1 MKETASLNV
10 QIGNVGYSL
19 FERNSNMANYKIED
33 VEGIGPSYGE
43 KLRKAGIENTD
54 QMLTAGKTKKDR
66 TELAKQTGI
75 SEALI
80 LKWVNMVDLYRIKG
94 IGSEFSELLEASGVD
109 TVKELKHR
117 IPSNLIKKMTE
128 VNEQK
133 KLTRRVPTEAMVTDW
148 IEQAK
153 QMPAMVEY

>member
-1 MKETASLNV
+1 
-10 QIGNVGYSL
+10 
-19 FERNSNMANYKIED
+19 MAQYKIED
-33 VEGIGPSYGE
+33 VEGIGPAYGE
-43 KLRKAGIENTD
+43 KLRKAGVTNTD
-54 QMLTAGKTKKDR
+54 QLLTAGKTKKGR
-66 TELAKQTGI
+66 AELAQKTGI

-94 IGSEFSELLEASGVD
+94 VGSEFSELLEAAGVD

-117 IPSNLIKKMTE
+117 IPANLAKKMTE

-133 KLTRRVPTEAMVTDW
+133 KLTRRVPTVEMLTDW

-153 QMPAMVEY
+153 TLPAAVEY

>member
-1 MKETASLNV
+1 MENIKV
-10 QIGNVGYSL
+10 PFY
-19 FERNSNMANYKIED
+19 ERNLNMANYKIED
-33 VEGIGPSYGE
+33 VEGIGPVHGE
-43 KLRKAGIENTD
+43 KLRAAGVTNTD
-54 QMLTAGKTKKDR
+54 QLLTAGKTKKGRAD
-66 TELAKQTGI
+66 LAQETGI
-75 SEALI
+75 SDAMI

-117 IPSNLIKKMTE
+117 IPANLTRKIVE

-133 KLTRRVPTEAMVTDW
+133 KLTRRVPTESVVTDW

-153 QMPAMVEY
+153 KLPAAVEY

>member
-1 MKETASLNV
+1 
-10 QIGNVGYSL
+10 
-19 FERNSNMANYKIED
+19 MAQYKIED
-33 VEGIGPSYGE
+33 VEGIGPAYGE
-43 KLRKAGIENTD
+43 KLRTVGVNNTD
-54 QMLTAGKTKKDR
+54 QLLSEGKTKKGR
-66 TELAKQTGI
+66 TELAQKTGI

-117 IPSNLIKKMTE
+117 IAANLVKKMTE
-128 VNEQK
+128 INAEK
-133 KLTRRVPTEAMVTDW
+133 KLTRRVPTEVVVADW

-153 QMPAMVEY
+153 TLPAAVEY

>member
-1 MKETASLNV
+1 
-10 QIGNVGYSL
+10 
-19 FERNSNMANYKIED
+19 MAQYTIED
-33 VEGIGPSYGE
+33 VEGIGPAYGE
-43 KLRKAGIENTD
+43 KLRTVGVNNTD
-54 QMLTAGKTKKDR
+54 QLLSAGKTKKGR
-66 TELAKQTGI
+66 TELAQKTGI

-117 IPSNLIKKMTE
+117 IAANLVKKMTE
-128 VNEQK
+128 VNAEK
-133 KLTRRVPTEAMVTDW
+133 KLTRRVPTEVVVADW

-153 QMPAMVEY
+153 TLPAAVEY